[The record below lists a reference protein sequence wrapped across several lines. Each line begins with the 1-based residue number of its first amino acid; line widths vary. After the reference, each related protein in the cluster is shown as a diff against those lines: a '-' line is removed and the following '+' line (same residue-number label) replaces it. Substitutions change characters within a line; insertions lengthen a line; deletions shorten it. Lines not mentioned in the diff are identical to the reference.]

1 MGIRGGKPKDKEW
14 GKDDLVKDDLVKWGC
29 SSSASAWIEM
39 RVLTLPEGSGALTQ
53 IPMPKLLLCLSRET
67 ITTRGMEVLI
77 FGILVHRSWG
87 QPGKWLENP
96 V

>member
-1 MGIRGGKPKDKEW
+1 MGIRGGRPKDKEW
-14 GKDDLVKDDLVKWGC
+14 GKDDLVKWGC

-39 RVLTLPEGSGALTQ
+39 RVLTLPEESGAITR

-67 ITTRGMEVLI
+67 ITIRGMEVLI

-96 V
+96 I